1 MTVIC
6 AESKEIS
13 CEVEKID
20 CSCSGQISFIIWF
33 GVYAIYLLY
42 TILTT
47 YQMHLN
53 AKLANISSLLFYIC
67 ANLAIL
73 GKHFKPNIL
82 FSETCFLFKCIYY
95 QHILMV
101 NDSVFKILSDVL
113 NTFGMSR
120 LWTVCVR
127 ANVASKSLAKSN
139 SKFLN

>member
-42 TILTT
+42 SILTT

-73 GKHFKPNIL
+73 GKHLNLIYFL
-82 FSETCFLFKCIYY
+82 ARLAFFS
-95 QHILMV
+95 
-101 NDSVFKILSDVL
+101 NVFTI
-113 NTFGMSR
+113 NTYS
-120 LWTVCVR
+120 W
-127 ANVASKSLAKSN
+127 
-139 SKFLN
+139 